1 MKYLLFGTGD
11 YYNRYKKWFEPEDV
25 LALLD
30 NAPEKQN
37 TLLDGIPVLSPQE
50 GIKLEYDAVII
61 LSFYVKSMKQQL
73 VELGVEEEK
82 IIHFFDLHKI
92 PEIRNTRKPV
102 CYYGGA
108 EELILKPDTDRKK
121 NCAVVT
127 GYDTGRSGNC
137 TFSCG
142 RDFKTAGL
150 SGCVRFDVRRSVKRD
165 AFRGG
170 HTGGCRRQSSD

>member
-92 PEIRNTRKPV
+92 PEIRNTK
-102 CYYGGA
+102 
-108 EELILKPDTDRKK
+108 I
-121 NCAVVT
+121 
-127 GYDTGRSGNC
+127 GR
-137 TFSCG
+137 
-142 RDFKTAGL
+142 AH
-150 SGCVRFDVRRSVKRD
+150 V
-165 AFRGG
+165 
-170 HTGGCRRQSSD
+170 